1 MSLDPGLRDAIDGLL
16 RENRVVLFMKGNR
29 AQPQCGFS
37 ARTVEALDMIL
48 PDYQVVDVLQNPD
61 IREGIKAYGNWPTI
75 PQLYVAG
82 ELVGGCDIVK
92 EMFDS
97 GELGTLLGVSAPAP
111 GRPPAIRISPAA
123 MDIMQN
129 ALDKNPGKAICL
141 RINGSWKHSLSLE
154 APRAGSMTVSVA
166 PITID
171 VDQWSAMRADGLSID
186 VLDSVQGRGFR
197 FDNPNAP
204 TG

>member
-1 MSLDPGLRDAIDGLL
+1 MSLDPELRDAIDGLL

-37 ARTVEALDMIL
+37 AKTVEALDMIL
-48 PDYQVVDVLQNPD
+48 PDYQVVDVLQNAE
-61 IREGIKAYGNWPTI
+61 IRDGIKAYGNWPTI

-82 ELVGGCDIVK
+82 ELVGGCDIIK

-97 GELGTLLGVSAPAP
+97 GELGTVLGVNPPAADK
-111 GRPPAIRISPAA
+111 PPAIRISPAA
-123 MDIMQN
+123 IDIMQN
-129 ALDKNPGKAICL
+129 ALEKNPGKAICL
-141 RINGSWKHSLSLE
+141 RINGSWKHSMSLE
-154 APRAGSMTVSVA
+154 APRPGSLSVSVE

-171 VDQWSAMRADGLSID
+171 VDPWTATRADGLSID
-186 VLDSVQGRGFR
+186 VMESVQGRGFR

-204 TG
+204 GT